1 MKRNFYLSG
10 IVAGVALLALMHIVR
25 AQGPGPQS
33 ATAAQAAVLGT
44 GFTYQ
49 GQLARSG
56 LPVSG
61 ACDFRFSLWDAA
73 GSGSPPAGGTQ
84 IGGTQIVTD
93 TNVTGGLFTVR
104 LDFGSS
110 AFTGDARYL
119 QVAVRCPAGDGSY
132 ATLAPRQSLTA
143 VPYALSLWPGATISG
158 TNGLTVQSHGNG
170 VDVSSSNGDGVHVES
185 AQTHGVRVDSADI
198 GLSVYSA
205 LEDGVSIGSTGWDGV
220 SVSTAGSD
228 GVSVSTAA
236 FNGVSVWS
244 AGADGVRV
252 QSAGEDGI
260 HVSAAGGDGVD
271 ATTTSTLAYGGHFLN
286 SAADGVGLYA
296 RGGDGDA
303 ADIVLGANG
312 SSESNNDG
320 YLASD
325 PSFDSDLVLIGYD
338 QVDIHLDQDND
349 QSSLFRVLEGG
360 NFPVFWVDELGNT
373 DALGTKSA
381 VVTTPSY
388 GQRKLYAVESP
399 EVWFEDFGTAQLT
412 DGLATVMIEP
422 VFAQTVNLSEY
433 HVFLTPL
440 GDCPLYVAEKTP
452 AAFTVK
458 AMGGQACRITFD
470 YRIVARRLGY
480 ESVRLETAT
489 SAEAG
494 GEE

>member
-10 IVAGVALLALMHIVR
+10 IVAGVALLALMHIVT

-33 ATAAQAAVLGT
+33 VTDTQAGVLGTGASTALST

-49 GQLARSG
+49 GQLASSG
-56 LPVSG
+56 RPVNG

-73 GSGSPPAGGTQ
+73 GSGSPPTGGTQ
-84 IGGTQIVTD
+84 IGSTQPQDNVSVT
-93 TNVTGGLFTVR
+93 NGLFTVR
-104 LDFGSS
+104 LDFGN

-119 QVAVRCPAGDGSY
+119 QIGVRCPAGSGGY
-132 ATLAPRQSLTA
+132 TTLAPRQPLTA
-143 VPYALSLWPGATISG
+143 APYALGLRPGATISG
-158 TNGLTVQSHGNG
+158 TNGLTVQSQGDSVNI
-170 VDVSSSNGDGVHVES
+170 SSSNG
-185 AQTHGVRVDSADI
+185 AGVRVDSADT

-205 LEDGVSIGSTGWDGV
+205 REYGVSIGSTGWAGVRVEAAGSHGV
-220 SVSTAGSD
+220 SVA
-228 GVSVSTAA
+228 TAA
-236 FNGVSVWS
+236 FDGVSVWS
-244 AGADGVRV
+244 AGLDGVRV

-271 ATTTSTLAYGGHFLN
+271 ATTTSTLAYGGRFVN

-312 SSESNNDG
+312 MSEWNNDG
-320 YLASD
+320 YLSSD

-373 DALGTKSA
+373 HALGTKSA
-381 VVTTPSY
+381 VVRTPSY

-399 EVWFEDFGTAQLT
+399 EVWFEDFGAAQLVN
-412 DGLATVMIEP
+412 GQATVTIEP
-422 VFAQTVNLSEY
+422 VFAQTVNLGEY

-440 GDCPLYVAEKTP
+440 GDCPLFVAEKTP

-458 AMGGQACRITFD
+458 AMGGQACRIAFD

-480 ESVRLETAT
+480 ESVRLEAATA
-489 SAEAG
+489 AAM
-494 GEE
+494 EETE